1 MIIWEKVSGGE
12 NGEGRSKKGGN
23 NSNNNNNTNERY
35 YYLASSSFPH
45 LSQCSKLQNVF
56 IITCSLSYH
65 PQYRRA
71 ECNSFRAIRYDLIM

>member
-56 IITCSLSYH
+56 IITCSLFTAKIIVLPSSVS
-65 PQYRRA
+65 QGR
-71 ECNSFRAIRYDLIM
+71 M